1 MISTYSTD
9 DEYDM
14 EVSPSLKSSLADA
27 ELIATLAEKSYLSN
41 HSKLFEVTLAGEYT
55 LLLYPTGS
63 GKSVCY
69 QFPPVYLNK
78 KSLQQ

>member
-27 ELIATLAEKSYLSN
+27 ELIATLAEKSN
-41 HSKLFEVTLAGEYT
+41 HSKRKLFEVTSAGEYT